1 MKMTGIW
8 PKVNTMILI
17 EDNGHISFS
26 HHGREL
32 TLKQGFNYLDK
43 IYGNEPQEVKKV
55 IDRLKE
61 KYEKD
66 LLR

>member
-1 MKMTGIW
+1 
-8 PKVNTMILI
+8 MILI

>member
-8 PKVNTMILI
+8 MKVNTMILI

-43 IYGNEPQEVKKV
+43 IYGNEPQEVKRV